1 MKLSAK
7 WVGLDGSVGSPRRTH
22 ARAATMNVA
31 RAGMFYS
38 DAHLR
43 QTVEELQSEVQIAAV
58 ADGEFTGN
66 GLNRYKGHILRS
78 KSLPC
83 LFHFVVVVVVVF
95 IGERGLPSNF
105 TTSFKATLPVSFFLS
120 T

>member
-31 RAGMFYS
+31 RAGRFYS

-58 ADGEFTGN
+58 ADGEFTAN

-83 LFHFVVVVVVVF
+83 LFHFVAVVV
-95 IGERGLPSNF
+95 IGGRGLPSNF
-105 TTSFKATLPVSFFLS
+105 TNLFKATLPVSVFLS